1 MSCLILQNYKIIR
14 PDKAG
19 AIAICVQGE
28 RRSQVYLD
36 YAELQQQICNYA
48 DRESARHRPKTLI

>member
-1 MSCLILQNYKIIR
+1 MTEKICWMREADVRGLTCPAQTMSCLILQIYKIIR

-28 RRSQVYLD
+28 RRRQVYLD
-36 YAELQQQICNYA
+36 YAE
-48 DRESARHRPKTLI
+48 